1 MKDISREIIG
11 AAIEVHKELG
21 PGLLESCYEKAL
33 KYELEL
39 RGFSVRQQGR
49 VPVMYKGIDLSNEF
63 DDVHALRFDLV
74 VNDSIVIE
82 LKSVEEIKPVYYKQL
97 RTYLHFLN
105 IPIGLLFN
113 FNVSN
118 LMGEDFG
125 RIVCGYDWTKD

>member
-49 VPVMYKGIDLSNEF
+49 VPIKYKGIDLSNEF
-63 DDVHALRFDLV
+63 DDVHTLRFDLV

-82 LKSVEEIKPVYYKQL
+82 LKSVEELKPVYFKQL

-118 LMGEDFG
+118 LMGEGFG
-125 RIVCGYDWTKD
+125 RVVCGYDWTKD